1 MVTSGIGIGHH
12 LFNHAHLVEI
22 GCVDVEALE
31 EPVVVWGQYYAVNG
45 SVLSNV
51 ETAQWSVRR
60 EDARGWHTRNG
71 GAAMPAKVAH
81 DGVHRLVEHGG
92 QLVEVL
98 LAKEYEQEHLPGAIN
113 IPLEMLNHETAA
125 QLQQHQPVIV
135 YCYDSL

>member
-1 MVTSGIGIGHH
+1 
-12 LFNHAHLVEI
+12 
-22 GCVDVEALE
+22 
-31 EPVVVWGQYYAVNG
+31 
-45 SVLSNV
+45 
-51 ETAQWSVRR
+51 
-60 EDARGWHTRNG
+60 
-71 GAAMPAKVAH
+71 MPTKVAH